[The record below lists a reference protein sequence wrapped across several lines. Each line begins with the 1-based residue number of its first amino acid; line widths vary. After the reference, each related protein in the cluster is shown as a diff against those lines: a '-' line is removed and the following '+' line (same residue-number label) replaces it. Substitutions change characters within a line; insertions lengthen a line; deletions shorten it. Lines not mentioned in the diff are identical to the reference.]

1 VIRRNSRTMA
11 AAAAAALDPAVTT
24 STCAHCQ
31 REIPSSNIALHSAHC
46 ARNLQKCERCGDM
59 VPRKHM
65 DEHYD
70 ENHAPVNCSLCKQIV
85 EHELWDLHKR
95 MQCPQRILV
104 CQYCEFELPAVDIFE
119 HQDVC
124 GNRTEY
130 CQPCKKYIRLR
141 EWIGHEILLHGKTNF
156 NEESSSENEEGAQ
169 QCEPARGLKHKQLLL
184 TIAIAGVA
192 VLVGSILL
200 HKKD

>member
-1 VIRRNSRTMA
+1 MA
-11 AAAAAALDPAVTT
+11 VAVAAPDPVVTT
-24 STCAHCQ
+24 STCAHCK
-31 REIPSSNIALHSAHC
+31 REIPSSNISLHSAHC
-46 ARNLQKCERCGDM
+46 ARNLQKCEHCGDM

-70 ENHAPVNCSLCKQIV
+70 ENHAPVNCSRCKQTV

-95 MQCPQRILV
+95 MQCPQRMLV

-141 EWIGHEILLHGKTNF
+141 EWIGHEILLHGKTND
-156 NEESSSENEEGAQ
+156 NAESSSDRSMLENEDGAEER
-169 QCEPARGLKHKQLLL
+169 EPAHGFNHKQLLL
-184 TIAIAGVA
+184 TVAIAGLA
-192 VLVGSILL
+192 VVIGSILL

>member
-1 VIRRNSRTMA
+1 MA
-11 AAAAAALDPAVTT
+11 VPVAAPDPVVTT
-24 STCAHCQ
+24 STCAHCN

-46 ARNLQKCERCGDM
+46 ARNLQKCEHCGDM

-70 ENHAPVNCSLCKQIV
+70 ENHAPVNCSRCKQTV

-95 MQCPQRILV
+95 MQCPQRMLV

-141 EWIGHEILLHGKTNF
+141 EWIGHEILLHGKTND
-156 NEESSSENEEGAQ
+156 NAESSSDRSLLENEDGAEER
-169 QCEPARGLKHKQLLL
+169 EPAHGFNHKQLLL
-184 TIAIAGVA
+184 TVAIAGLA
-192 VLVGSILL
+192 VVIGSILL